1 MSFFLSCGEA
11 SGDQYAA
18 TLLRTLR
25 ALGCSEP
32 AWGMLGEKGK
42 AEGGDAR
49 FSSDELGI
57 FGVRDALAA
66 LPRLLRLRS
75 AIVDAIEAT
84 KPSCVVVIDSPDFHL
99 PLIASLR
106 RRGNTVPIAYIAPPT
121 VWAWRRGRVK
131 ALAAR
136 VDLCLPL
143 FAFENEFLL
152 SHGVRSAW
160 TGHPLVDEM
169 RNYVPPEGLLRA
181 VADESKGIPVAFL
194 PGSRGSEVRRLLPL
208 LLTVAEESRSWG
220 ARPMLSIAA
229 GLPEI
234 WKERIRSGARDIE
247 VFEGDGR
254 DLMAVCRAIVGASG
268 TAAVEALLLGKFMT
282 VVYRISWFSAVLYC
296 LLVRTPFVSLPNILA
311 GERIYPEHL
320 QHRATPAAVQESL
333 RGYITDP
340 ARRSRADETIA
351 RTKALMGQ
359 TGGAALWATS
369 VMEFCARRAG

>member
-229 GLPEI
+229 GLPEV

-359 TGGAALWATS
+359 TGGAVLWATS

>member
-1 MSFFLSCGEA
+1 MSLFLSCGEA

-32 AWGMLGEKGK
+32 AWGMLGEKGA

-49 FSSDELGI
+49 FSSGELGI
-57 FGVRDALAA
+57 FGIRDAVAA

-75 AIVDAIEAT
+75 AIVDAIET
-84 KPSCVVVIDSPDFHL
+84 EKPSCVIVIDSPDFHL

-106 RRGNTVPIAYIAPPT
+106 RRGNTVPVAYIAPPT

-143 FAFENEFLL
+143 FAFEHEFLL

-160 TGHPLVDEM
+160 AGHPLVDEM
-169 RNYVPPEGLLRA
+169 KNYVPPEGLLRA

-208 LLTVAEESRSWG
+208 LLAVAEESRSWG
-220 ARPMLSIAA
+220 VRPMLSIAP
-229 GLPEI
+229 GLSEV
-234 WKERIRSGARDIE
+234 WKERIRARAGDIE
-247 VFEGDGR
+247 AFDGEGR
-254 DLMAVCRAIVGASG
+254 DLMAVCRAVVGASG

-282 VVYRISWFSAVLYC
+282 VVYRISWFSAVLYH

-320 QHRATPAAVQESL
+320 QERATPAAVQESL
-333 RGYITDP
+333 HGYITDP
-340 ARRSRADETIA
+340 ERRSRADEAIA
-351 RTKALMGQ
+351 RKKALMGR
-359 TGGAALWATS
+359 TGGAMLWATS
-369 VMEFCARRAG
+369 VMELCAGRAR

>member
-1 MSFFLSCGEA
+1 MSLFLSCGEA

-25 ALGCSEP
+25 VLGCDEP
-32 AWGMLGEKGK
+32 AWGMLGEKGA
-42 AEGGDAR
+42 AEGGEAF
-49 FSSDELGI
+49 FSSGELGI
-57 FGVRDALAA
+57 FGIRDAVAA

-75 AIVDAIEAT
+75 AIVDAIEAR

-106 RRGNTVPIAYIAPPT
+106 RRGNTVPVAYIAPPT

-143 FAFENEFLL
+143 FAFEHEFLL

-160 TGHPLVDEM
+160 AGHPLVDEM
-169 RNYVPPEGLLRA
+169 KNYVPPEDLLRD

-194 PGSRGSEVRRLLPL
+194 PGSRGSEIRRLLPL
-208 LLTVAEESRSWG
+208 LLAAAEESRSWG
-220 ARPMLSIAA
+220 ARPMLSIAP
-229 GLPEI
+229 GLPGV
-234 WKERIRSGARDIE
+234 WKERIRTEARDIE
-247 VFEGDGR
+247 VFEGEGR
-254 DLMAVCRAIVGASG
+254 DLMAVCRAVAGASG

-282 VVYRISWFSAVLYC
+282 VVYRISWFSALLYR

-311 GERIYPEHL
+311 GEQIYPEHL
-320 QHRATPAAVQESL
+320 QYRATSAAVGESL
-333 RGYITDP
+333 RGYITEP
-340 ARRSRADETIA
+340 SFRSRADAAIA
-351 RTKALMGQ
+351 RTKALMGR
-359 TGGAALWATS
+359 TGGAMLWATS
-369 VMEFCARRAG
+369 VMELCAGRAR

>member
-1 MSFFLSCGEA
+1 MSLFLSCGEA

-25 ALGCSEP
+25 ALGWSGP
-32 AWGMLGEKGK
+32 AWGMLGGKGT
-42 AEGGDAR
+42 AEGGEAL
-49 FSSDELGI
+49 FSSGELGI
-57 FGVRDALAA
+57 FGIRDAVAA

-75 AIVDAIEAT
+75 AIIDAIEAR

-106 RRGNTVPIAYIAPPT
+106 RRGNTVPVAYIAPPT

-143 FAFENEFLL
+143 FAFEHEYLL

-160 TGHPLVDEM
+160 AGHPLVDEM
-169 RNYVPPEGLLRA
+169 RDYAPPESLLHDA
-181 VADESKGIPVAFL
+181 ADETRGIPVAFL

-208 LLTVAEESRSWG
+208 LLTVAQESRSWG
-220 ARPMLSIAA
+220 ARPVFSIAP
-229 GLPEI
+229 GLPEV
-234 WKERIRSGARDIE
+234 WKERIRSEARDIE

-254 DLMAVCRAIVGASG
+254 DLMAACRAIVGASG

-296 LLVRTPFVSLPNILA
+296 LLVKTPFVSLPNILA
-311 GERIYPEHL
+311 GEQIYPEHL
-320 QHRATPAAVQESL
+320 QHRATPAAVRESL

-340 ARRSRADETIA
+340 VRRSRADEAIA
-351 RTKALMGQ
+351 RTKALMGG
-359 TGGAALWATS
+359 TGGAMLWATS
-369 VMEFCARRAG
+369 VIELCAGRPG

>member
-1 MSFFLSCGEA
+1 MSLFLSCGEA

-25 ALGCSEP
+25 VLGCDEP
-32 AWGMLGEKGK
+32 AWGMLGEKGA
-42 AEGGDAR
+42 AEGGEAF
-49 FSSDELGI
+49 FSSGELGI
-57 FGVRDALAA
+57 FGIRDAVAA

-75 AIVDAIEAT
+75 TIVDAIEAR

-106 RRGNTVPIAYIAPPT
+106 RRGNTVPVAYIAPPT

-143 FAFENEFLL
+143 FAFEHEFLL

-160 TGHPLVDEM
+160 AGHPLVDEM
-169 RNYVPPEGLLRA
+169 KNYVPPENLLRA

-194 PGSRGSEVRRLLPL
+194 PGSRGSEIRRLLPL
-208 LLTVAEESRSWG
+208 LLAAAQESRSWG
-220 ARPMLSIAA
+220 ARPMLSIAP
-229 GLPEI
+229 GLPEV
-234 WKERIRSGARDIE
+234 WKERIRTEAGDIE
-247 VFEGDGR
+247 AFEGEGR
-254 DLMAVCRAIVGASG
+254 DLMAACRAVVGASG

-282 VVYRISWFSAVLYC
+282 VVYRISWFSALLYR

-320 QHRATPAAVQESL
+320 QHRATSAAVGESL

-340 ARRSRADETIA
+340 AFRSRADEAIA
-351 RTKALMGQ
+351 RTKALMGR
-359 TGGAALWATS
+359 TGGAMLWATS
-369 VMEFCARRAG
+369 VMELCAGRAR

>member
-1 MSFFLSCGEA
+1 MSLFLSCGEA

-25 ALGCSEP
+25 VLGCDEP
-32 AWGMLGEKGK
+32 AWGMLGVKGT
-42 AEGGDAR
+42 AEGGEAL
-49 FSSDELGI
+49 FSSGELGI
-57 FGVRDALAA
+57 FGIRDAVAA

-75 AIVDAIEAT
+75 AIVDAIET
-84 KPSCVVVIDSPDFHL
+84 RRPSCVVVIDSPDFHL

-106 RRGNTVPIAYIAPPT
+106 RRGNTVPVAYIAPPT

-136 VDLCLPL
+136 VDRCLPL
-143 FAFENEFLL
+143 FAFEHEFLL

-169 RNYVPPEGLLRA
+169 RDYVPPEDLLRD

-194 PGSRGSEVRRLLPL
+194 PGSRGSEIRRLLPL
-208 LLTVAEESRSWG
+208 LLAAAEESRSWG
-220 ARPMLSIAA
+220 ARPMLSIAP
-229 GLPEI
+229 GLPEV
-234 WKERIRSGARDIE
+234 WKERIRAGARDIE

-254 DLMAVCRAIVGASG
+254 DLMAVCRAVVGASG

-282 VVYRISWFSAVLYC
+282 VVYRISWFSALLYR

-311 GERIYPEHL
+311 GEQIYPEHL
-320 QHRATPAAVQESL
+320 QYRATSAAVGKSL

-340 ARRSRADETIA
+340 AFRSRTDEAIA
-351 RTKALMGQ
+351 RTKALMGR
-359 TGGAALWATS
+359 TGGATLWATS
-369 VMEFCARRAG
+369 VMELCAGRAR

>member
-1 MSFFLSCGEA
+1 MSLFLSCGEA

-25 ALGCSEP
+25 VLGCDEP
-32 AWGMLGEKGK
+32 AWGMLGEKGA
-42 AEGGDAR
+42 AEGGEAR
-49 FSSDELGI
+49 FSSGELGI
-57 FGVRDALAA
+57 FGIRDAVAA

-75 AIVDAIEAT
+75 AIVDAIEAE

-106 RRGNTVPIAYIAPPT
+106 RRGNTVPVAYIAPPT

-143 FAFENEFLL
+143 FAFEHEFLL

-169 RNYVPPEGLLRA
+169 GDYVPPEDLLRD

-194 PGSRGSEVRRLLPL
+194 PGSRGSEIRRLLPL
-208 LLTVAEESRSWG
+208 LLAAAEESRSWG
-220 ARPMLSIAA
+220 ARPMLSIAP
-229 GLPEI
+229 GLPEV
-234 WKERIRSGARDIE
+234 WKERIRTEARDIE

-254 DLMAVCRAIVGASG
+254 DLMAVCRAVVGASG

-282 VVYRISWFSAVLYC
+282 VVYRISWFSALLYR

-311 GERIYPEHL
+311 GEQIYPEHL
-320 QHRATPAAVQESL
+320 QYRATSAAVGESL

-340 ARRSRADETIA
+340 AFRSREDEAIA
-351 RTKALMGQ
+351 RTKTLMGR
-359 TGGAALWATS
+359 TGGAMLWATS
-369 VMEFCARRAG
+369 VMELCAGRAR

>member
-1 MSFFLSCGEA
+1 MSLFLSCGEA

-25 ALGCSEP
+25 VLGCDEP
-32 AWGMLGEKGK
+32 AWGMLGEKGA
-42 AEGGDAR
+42 AEGGEAF
-49 FSSDELGI
+49 FSSGELGI
-57 FGVRDALAA
+57 FGIRDAVAA

-75 AIVDAIEAT
+75 AIVDAIEAR

-106 RRGNTVPIAYIAPPT
+106 RRGNTVPVAYIAPPT

-143 FAFENEFLL
+143 FVFEHEFLL

-160 TGHPLVDEM
+160 AGHPLVDEI
-169 RNYVPPEGLLRA
+169 RNYAPPDSLLRD

-194 PGSRGSEVRRLLPL
+194 PGSRGSEIRRLLPL
-208 LLTVAEESRSWG
+208 LLAAAEESRSWG
-220 ARPMLSIAA
+220 ARPMLSIAP
-229 GLPEI
+229 GLPEV
-234 WKERIRSGARDIE
+234 WKERIRTEARDIE

-254 DLMAVCRAIVGASG
+254 DLMAVCRAVVGASG

-282 VVYRISWFSAVLYC
+282 VVYRISWFSALLYR

-311 GERIYPEHL
+311 GEQIYPEHL
-320 QHRATPAAVQESL
+320 QYRATSAAVGESL
-333 RGYITDP
+333 RGYITEP
-340 ARRSRADETIA
+340 SFRSRADAAIA
-351 RTKALMGQ
+351 RTKALMGR
-359 TGGAALWATS
+359 TGGAMLWATS
-369 VMEFCARRAG
+369 VMELCAGRAR

>member
-1 MSFFLSCGEA
+1 MSLFLSCGEA

-18 TLLRTLR
+18 TLLRALR
-25 ALGCSEP
+25 VLGCDEP
-32 AWGMLGEKGK
+32 AWGMLGEKGA
-42 AEGGDAR
+42 AEGGEAF
-49 FSSDELGI
+49 FSSGELGI
-57 FGVRDALAA
+57 FGIRDAVAA

-75 AIVDAIEAT
+75 AIVDAIEAR

-106 RRGNTVPIAYIAPPT
+106 RRGNTVPVAYIAPPT

-143 FAFENEFLL
+143 FAFEHEFLL

-160 TGHPLVDEM
+160 AGHPLVDEM
-169 RNYVPPEGLLRA
+169 KNYVPPEDLLRD

-194 PGSRGSEVRRLLPL
+194 PGSRGSEIRRLLPL
-208 LLTVAEESRSWG
+208 LLAAAEESRSWG
-220 ARPMLSIAA
+220 ARPMLSIAP

-234 WKERIRSGARDIE
+234 WKERIRTEARDIE

-254 DLMAVCRAIVGASG
+254 DLMAACRAVVGASG

-282 VVYRISWFSAVLYC
+282 VVYRISWFSALLYR

-311 GERIYPEHL
+311 GEQIYPEHL
-320 QHRATPAAVQESL
+320 QYRVTSAAVGESL
-333 RGYITDP
+333 RGYITEP
-340 ARRSRADETIA
+340 SFRSRADAAIA
-351 RTKALMGQ
+351 RTKALMGR
-359 TGGAALWATS
+359 TGGAMLWATS
-369 VMEFCARRAG
+369 VMELCAGRAR